1 MKTREGFVSNS
12 SSSSFI
18 VAFPKDMEVTVDNV
32 HNYLFG
38 TTEKLITYY
47 GDPVSSM
54 KAARTVFDDMM
65 DQKPQGMAFGS
76 CHPPVMEDFQDKET
90 LEVDWDGWRQA
101 INDLETL
108 METTKRFKVDPD
120 KFVNYRFH

>member
-1 MKTREGFVSNS
+1 
-12 SSSSFI
+12 
-18 VAFPKDMEVTVDNV
+18 
-32 HNYLFG
+32 
-38 TTEKLITYY
+38 
-47 GDPVSSM
+47 M

-120 KFVNYRFH
+120 KFVNYRFHYADEDGGFWCVMEHGGIFDNVPHERTSHH